1 MDNSLCED
9 KKQELVE
16 LVCRQTKYTKE
27 EASAELEMA
36 GYDYMQVLR
45 MYLGVSEK
53 QTQPS
58 LSLNQSIFKEFRNF
72 LDKEAIAYQER
83 NRSTEENS
91 NQEDSNQ
98 EDSNQEDSNQNKS
111 D

>member
-1 MDNSLCED
+1 MDDPPCESR
-9 KKQELVE
+9 KQELVE

-27 EASAELEMA
+27 EASTKLEKT

-45 MYLGVSEK
+45 MYLGVSTE
-53 QTQPS
+53 QPAPS

-72 LDKEAIAYQER
+72 LDKEAHAYQER
-83 NRSTEENS
+83 LRLT
-91 NQEDSNQ
+91 QEDA
-98 EDSNQEDSNQNKS
+98 DRAKS